1 MKDSKKYTAYQIA
14 VQIVR
19 QTERAYDLIRDQ
31 VDRLTREQ
39 MTFGEDAFRDHERGQ
54 LNAIAEV
61 LRAQRES
68 LRSLAW
74 MIQEEGKDAE
84 KEREFADL
92 MRDLLFTRDYDSSA
106 MQIKGW
112 LFRSTDPDGKK
123 EEIIRANI
131 RKGE

>member
-1 MKDSKKYTAYQIA
+1 MENKKYTAYQIA

-74 MIQEEGKDAE
+74 MIQEEGKDAD
-84 KEREFADL
+84 KDREFANL
-92 MRDLLFTRDYDSSA
+92 MRDMLHLSEYDSSVL
-106 MQIKGW
+106 QIRGW
-112 LFRSTDPDGKK
+112 LFRSSDPDGKM
-123 EEIIRANI
+123 ERIITENI
-131 RKGE
+131 RKGV

>member
-1 MKDSKKYTAYQIA
+1 MENKKYTAYQIA

-39 MTFGEDAFRDHERGQ
+39 MTFGEDSFRDHERGQ

-74 MIQEEGKDAE
+74 MIQEEGKDA
-84 KEREFADL
+84 KKDREFADL
-92 MRDLLFTRDYDSSA
+92 MRDMLHLKEYDSSVLR
-106 MQIKGW
+106 IRGW
-112 LFRSTDPDGKK
+112 LFRSSDPDGKI

-131 RKGE
+131 RRDE

>member
-1 MKDSKKYTAYQIA
+1 MENKKYTAYQIA

-39 MTFGEDAFRDHERGQ
+39 MTFGEDSFRDHERGQ

-84 KEREFADL
+84 KDREFANL
-92 MRDLLFTRDYDSSA
+92 MRNMLHLKEYDSSA
-106 MQIKGW
+106 LRICGW
-112 LFRSTDPDGKK
+112 LFRSGDTDGKM
-123 EEIIRANI
+123 ERIIRANI
-131 RKGE
+131 RRDE

>member
-1 MKDSKKYTAYQIA
+1 MENKKYTAYQIA

-54 LNAIAEV
+54 LNVIAEV

-74 MIQEEGKDAE
+74 MIQEEGKDAD
-84 KEREFADL
+84 KDREFANL
-92 MRDLLFTRDYDSSA
+92 MRDMLHLNEYDSSVL
-106 MQIKGW
+106 QIRGW
-112 LFRSTDPDGKK
+112 LFRSSDPDGKM
-123 EEIIRANI
+123 ERIITENI
-131 RKGE
+131 RKGV

>member
-1 MKDSKKYTAYQIA
+1 MENKKYTAYQIA

-84 KEREFADL
+84 KDREFANL
-92 MRDLLFTRDYDSSA
+92 MRDMLHLSEYDSSVL
-106 MQIKGW
+106 QIRGW
-112 LFRSTDPDGKK
+112 LFRSGDTDGKM
-123 EEIIRANI
+123 ERIIRANI
-131 RKGE
+131 RRDE